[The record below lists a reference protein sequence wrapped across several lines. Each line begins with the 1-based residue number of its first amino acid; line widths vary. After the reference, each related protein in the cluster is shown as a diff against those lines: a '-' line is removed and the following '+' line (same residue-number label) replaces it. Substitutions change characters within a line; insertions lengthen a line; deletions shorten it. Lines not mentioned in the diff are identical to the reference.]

1 MQGYELLT
9 PQFIVLAFGT
19 VCMAI
24 VFCCIRSQ
32 QSRLIMALTA
42 VATVLA
48 IIASMVVEFRL

>member
-1 MQGYELLT
+1 MRDYELLT

-24 VFCCIRSQ
+24 IFCCIRSQ
-32 QSRLIMALTA
+32 HSRLNMALIF

-48 IIASMVVEFRL
+48 IAASMVVEFRL

>member
-19 VCMAI
+19 VSMVLI
-24 VFCCIRSQ
+24 FCCVRSQ
-32 QSRLIMALTA
+32 QSRLIMALVF